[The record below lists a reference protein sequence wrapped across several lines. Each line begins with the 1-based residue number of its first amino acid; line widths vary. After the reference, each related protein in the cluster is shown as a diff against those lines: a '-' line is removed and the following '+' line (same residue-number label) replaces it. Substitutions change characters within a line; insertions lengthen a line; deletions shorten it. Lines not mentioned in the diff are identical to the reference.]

1 MVQRENCQGA
11 GVIQF
16 DPETHSFSADGRRIP
31 SVTQILKAGGW
42 IDDHYYTEQG
52 RKRGENVHQ
61 ATALLDQQ
69 ILDWTSLSE
78 EIRAY
83 VEAYERARA
92 ELKLGIRR
100 IEYIVH
106 KGRMF
111 AGIEDREAMWERQ
124 LTVVDL
130 KTGTPTLADKL
141 QIAGYGATHVKPP
154 RLLLLYLRPD
164 GYKAVELE
172 PGKRE
177 EFTLAWH
184 QIVSIYH
191 WRLKNGNGKR

>member
-83 VEAYERARA
+83 VEVYERARA

-100 IEYIVH
+100 IECIVH
-106 KGRMF
+106 KGRLW
-111 AGIEDREAMWERQ
+111 AGIEDREAMWKRQ
-124 LTVVDL
+124 LTIVDL

-154 RLLLLYLRPD
+154 RLLLLYLKSD
-164 GYKAVELE
+164 GYKVVELAHAE
-172 PGKRE
+172 CE
-177 EFTLAWH
+177 EFGLAWER
-184 QIVSIYH
+184 IVSLYH
-191 WRLKNGNGKR
+191 WRKAHG